1 MGHRSMKKKINKTL
15 VSNLVAPDEGS
26 YFCWDTEL
34 TGFGIRITRNEI
46 KTFVLKITVDG
57 KRPLQKIGVYPGVTV
72 EVARTEAKRRI
83 GVVASGGNPV
93 ADRTREK
100 LKAVNVE
107 QCFSDYFRLRDLKPS
122 TIHGMEVE
130 LENTFGKWKKKPLTQ
145 ITRQMVQNRYLER
158 CTESKSRANVA
169 MRYLRAVFNLAIYE
183 YRDVNDTP
191 IITSN
196 PVDVLSQSKLWR
208 KVERRKSVLKPS
220 DLKRWVP
227 AATRLG
233 EVPRRAVGTGKEY
246 PKLRNGA
253 VHGDIFLF
261 AAMTGARKSELLGLK
276 KHDVDFEK
284 KTVVFRDT
292 KNRSNHE
299 LPLTDSLIS
308 ILCRRINAN
317 NTPFVFASPH
327 GGAVPSN
334 FRSSYGR
341 ILKQTGLTFTC
352 HDLRRLAASSME
364 RLGVPH
370 YTIKAILNHKTG
382 AHDVTGGYVQVDD
395 DMMLQALK
403 KLEAFINNQMQ
414 IVPTM
419 ELMHNKVT

>member
-1 MGHRSMKKKINKTL
+1 MKKKINKTL

-308 ILCRRINAN
+308 ILRRRINAN

-403 KLEAFINNQMQ
+403 KLEAFINNQIQ
-414 IVPTM
+414 IVPAI

>member
-1 MGHRSMKKKINKTL
+1 MKRKINKTL
-15 VSNLVAPDEGS
+15 VENLTPPDEGS

-93 ADRTREK
+93 TDRSREK
-100 LKAVNVE
+100 LKAVTVE
-107 QCFSDYFRLRDLKPS
+107 QCFRDYFRLRDLKPS
-122 TIHGMEVE
+122 TIHGMEIE

-145 ITRQMVQNRYLER
+145 ITRQMVQNCYLER
-158 CTESKSRANVA
+158 CERSKSRANAA

-191 IITSN
+191 IINSN
-196 PVDVLSQSKLWR
+196 PVDVLSQLKLWR
-208 KVERRKSVLKPS
+208 KVERRKSVLTPS
-220 DLKRWVP
+220 DLKKWVP

-233 EVPRRAVGTGKEY
+233 EVPSRAAGTGKKY

-261 AAMTGARKSELLGLK
+261 AAMTGARKSEILGLK

-284 KTVVFRDT
+284 KTVVFRAT
-292 KNRSNHE
+292 KNRTNHE
-299 LPLTDSLIS
+299 LPLTDTLI
-308 ILCRRINAN
+308 LMLQTRVNAN

-327 GGAVPSN
+327 DGAVPSN

-341 ILKQTGLTFTC
+341 ILDQTGLTFTC

-382 AHDVTGGYVQVDD
+382 AHDVTGGYIQVDY

-403 KLEAFINNQMQ
+403 KLEAFINNHMKTVCNRDLTQSG
-414 IVPTM
+414 IT
-419 ELMHNKVT
+419 

>member
-1 MGHRSMKKKINKTL
+1 MKKKINKTL

-308 ILCRRINAN
+308 ILRRIFNAN

>member
-1 MGHRSMKKKINKTL
+1 MKKKINKTL

-72 EVARTEAKRRI
+72 EIARAEAKRRI

-100 LKAVNVE
+100 LKAVTVE
-107 QCFSDYFRLRDLKPS
+107 RCFSDYFRLRDLKPS
-122 TIHGMEVE
+122 TVHGMEVE
-130 LENTFGKWKKKPLTQ
+130 LENTFGKWKKKPLTH

-158 CTESKSRANVA
+158 CIESKSRANVA

-183 YRDVNDTP
+183 YRDASDSP
-191 IITSN
+191 IISSN
-196 PVDVLSQSKLWR
+196 PVDVLSQSKIWR

-220 DLKRWVP
+220 DLKKWVP

-233 EVPRRAVGTGKEY
+233 EVPSREVGTGKKY

-317 NTPFVFASPH
+317 NTPFVFASSH

-341 ILKQTGLTFTC
+341 ILDQTGLTFTC

-403 KLEAFINNQMQ
+403 KLEAFINNQIQ
-414 IVPTM
+414 IVPAI

>member
-1 MGHRSMKKKINKTL
+1 MKKKINKTL

-308 ILCRRINAN
+308 ILRRRINAN
-317 NTPFVFASPH
+317 NTPFVFASSH

-341 ILKQTGLTFTC
+341 ILDQTGLTFTC

-403 KLEAFINNQMQ
+403 KLEAFINNQIQ
-414 IVPTM
+414 IVPAI